1 MDLNIPVVLTN
12 IAGFVIVVW
21 ILAKFAWGPILDM
34 LDARRDKI
42 AGDFAEAEQARGDA
56 ESLRGDFES
65 KLGEIKAIER
75 EKVQE
80 AVARGEEI
88 ADRLKGEAQAKA
100 ETTLDK
106 ARQDI
111 DVETQKAQLS
121 LRDDVVNLA
130 LTSAEKLVNQKLDDE
145 MHRRLI
151 REYIDELGEM
161 PNA

>member
-21 ILAKFAWGPILDM
+21 ILAKFAWGPILNM

-56 ESLRGDFES
+56 EQLRGDFET
-65 KLGEIKAIER
+65 KLGEIKVIER

-80 AVARGEEI
+80 AVVRGEEI

-100 ETTLDK
+100 ETALEK

-121 LRDDVVNLA
+121 LRDDVVHLA
-130 LTSAEKLVNQKLDDE
+130 LSSAEMLVNQKLDDE
-145 MHRRLI
+145 THRRLI
-151 REYIDELGEM
+151 REYIDNLGEM

>member
-80 AVARGEEI
+80 AVVRGEEI

-100 ETTLDK
+100 ETALDK

-130 LTSAEKLVNQKLDDE
+130 LSSAEKLVNQKLDDDT
-145 MHRRLI
+145 HRRLI
-151 REYIDELGEM
+151 SEYIDELGEM

>member
-56 ESLRGDFES
+56 EQLRGDFET
-65 KLGEIKAIER
+65 KLGEIKVIER

-80 AVARGEEI
+80 AVVRGEEI

-100 ETTLDK
+100 ETALEK

-121 LRDDVVNLA
+121 LRDDVVHLA
-130 LTSAEKLVNQKLDDE
+130 LSSAEMLVNQKLDDE
-145 MHRRLI
+145 THRRLI
-151 REYIDELGEM
+151 REYIDNLGEM

>member
-145 MHRRLI
+145 THRRLI

>member
-21 ILAKFAWGPILDM
+21 ILAKVAWGPILDI

-42 AGDFAEAEQARGDA
+42 ASDFAEAEQARGDA
-56 ESLRGDFES
+56 EQLKGDFES
-65 KLGEIKAIER
+65 KLGDIKTIER

-80 AVARGEEI
+80 AVDRGEELAGRI
-88 ADRLKGEAQAKA
+88 KIEAHGKA
-100 ETTLDK
+100 ESALEK

-111 DVETQKAQLS
+111 VVESQKAQLA
-121 LRDDVVNLA
+121 LRDDVVSLA
-130 LTSAEKLVNQKLDDE
+130 LGSAEKLINQKLDDE
-145 MHRRLI
+145 THRRLI
-151 REYIDELGEM
+151 REYIDNLGEM